1 MAEENVQLAGAAEQ
15 YFRNLPGLKYPEA
28 LAKDYPRIANKI
40 VELKDDKKGLRE
52 YFDTL
57 TNDVRGKRA
66 GFPFSV
72 LMNIQDVREVMLGE
86 AGGFVIDDTT
96 KWVS

>member
-1 MAEENVQLAGAAEQ
+1 MVDEAKLSNEADD
-15 YFRNLPGLKYPEA
+15 YFRTLPGLKYPQA
-28 LAKDYPRIANKI
+28 LTTTYPRIANKI

-86 AGGFVIDDTT
+86 TGGFVIDDTT